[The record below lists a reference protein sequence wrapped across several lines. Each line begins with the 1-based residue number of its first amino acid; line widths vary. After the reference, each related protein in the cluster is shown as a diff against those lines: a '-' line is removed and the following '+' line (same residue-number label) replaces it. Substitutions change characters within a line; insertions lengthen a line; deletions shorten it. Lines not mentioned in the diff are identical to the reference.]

1 VAVTTACGN
10 ILADFDRVVALD
22 LAGPLARTVEEG
34 DTVQLSAR
42 AISAQGEVVP
52 DVEIL
57 WEIIDTGAVGFI
69 IDPATGVV
77 TGTGAGSGRVQARIE
92 TLRAGPITIT
102 AVPAA
107 DTIFASGE
115 TVLVVDTAAA
125 ASPPLA
131 VLVADLTTSPT
142 DTLALSGQDV
152 HFRTVDPEPGSPAAA
167 GFFLAQSETSPGDDP
182 HVYVATTGTDGG
194 TSIVVRRSG
203 DTQPDSAVVHASL
216 VTAAGDTVPGSPIRF
231 LVRF

>member
-1 VAVTTACGN
+1 M
-10 ILADFDRVVALD
+10 
-22 LAGPLARTVEEG
+22 
-34 DTVQLSAR
+34 
-42 AISAQGEVVP
+42 
-52 DVEIL
+52 
-57 WEIIDTGAVGFI
+57 
-69 IDPATGVV
+69 
-77 TGTGAGSGRVQARIE
+77 
-92 TLRAGPITIT
+92 
-102 AVPAA
+102 
-107 DTIFASGE
+107 
-115 TVLVVDTAAA
+115 
-125 ASPPLA
+125 
-131 VLVADLTTSPT
+131 
-142 DTLALSGQDV
+142 